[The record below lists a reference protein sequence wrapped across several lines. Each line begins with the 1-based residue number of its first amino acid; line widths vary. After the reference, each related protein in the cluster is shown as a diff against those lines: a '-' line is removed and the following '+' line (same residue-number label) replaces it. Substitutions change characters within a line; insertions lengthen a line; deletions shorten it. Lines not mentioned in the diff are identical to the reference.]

1 MSNTT
6 SDEELEK
13 LVNTQLGVFYKARL
27 EKVQQLELKKTLS
40 RKNPYLFRAIG
51 TENASEIVE
60 YLLHATLSSSD
71 ETIFGNTFFEPVAK
85 QIAER
90 IFRGTVAP
98 ASGVDFSIQTDK
110 KYSAYGMKSGEN
122 WGNSSQK
129 SQLKTDFGKLQK
141 ILYKEHKQFD
151 PVVGHG
157 YGTKNTSFNPKT
169 GWRDVSGQAFWKE
182 ISGDQDFY
190 LKLIQLMRDFPQHHR
205 SEFQKSW
212 DALVNKFT
220 NEFIND
226 FCNTDGSI
234 NWDKLTK
241 FVSEEDK
248 STRNEL
254 MKKEKA
260 EKKHDN

>member
-1 MSNTT
+1 VSI
-6 SDEELEK
+6 SDKELEK
-13 LVNTQLGVFYKARL
+13 LVNKQLGEFYKARL
-27 EKVQQLELKKTLS
+27 EKVQGLELKKALS

-51 TENASEIVE
+51 TENASQIVE
-60 YLLHATLSSSD
+60 YLLYAILSSSD

-85 QIAER
+85 EVAKIV
-90 IFRGTVAP
+90 FNGVVAP
-98 ASGVDFSIQTDK
+98 ASGIDFTIETNV

-129 SQLKTDFGKLQK
+129 SQLKTDFGKSQK
-141 ILYKEHKQFD
+141 ILYKIQKQFD

-182 ISGDQDFY
+182 ISGDANFY
-190 LKLIQLMRDFPQHHR
+190 LKIIQLMKDFPQKHR
-205 SEFQKSW
+205 TEFQKSW

-220 NEFIND
+220 SEFISD
-226 FCNTDGSI
+226 FCNSDGSI
-234 NWDKLTK
+234 DWDKLTK

-248 STRNEL
+248 NTRKEL
-254 MKKEKA
+254 MEKNRGK
-260 EKKHDN
+260 KKHGKQ